1 MAHEC
6 APAPDYPNH
15 DNKTLKLSGIV
26 ARLQSIMYTE
36 NLTADE
42 LVRCSRIVR
51 RSNREMKGFQAASIK
66 ESKDRAEEKEVG
78 KGLYCSFCQKSQHY
92 VAKLIAGPD
101 GIYICDECVDV
112 CDDII
117 SNS

>member
-6 APAPDYPNH
+6 RPAPDEEH
-15 DNKTLKLSGIV
+15 HSDKTLKLSGIV
-26 ARLQSIMYTE
+26 ARLQSIMYTQ

-51 RSNREMKGFQAASIK
+51 RSNREMKGFQTAGIKASQEK
-66 ESKDRAEEKEVG
+66 AEERGGG
-78 KGLYCSFCQKSQHY
+78 KTLYCSFCQKSQHY
-92 VAKLIAGPD
+92 VAKLIVGPD
-101 GIYICDECVDV
+101 GIYICDECVDL

>member
-6 APAPDYPNH
+6 APAPDCENH
-15 DNKTLKLSGIV
+15 DSKTLKLSGIV
-26 ARLQSIMYTE
+26 ARLQSIMFTE

-51 RSNREMKGFQAASIK
+51 RSNREMKGLQVAGVKASQEK
-66 ESKDRAEEKEVG
+66 AEERREG
-78 KGLYCSFCQKSQHY
+78 KTLYCSFCQKSQHY

-101 GIYICDECVDV
+101 GVYICDECVDV

-117 SNS
+117 CNS